1 MSAGRRGIVCKVRLS
16 PSSPCP
22 SVSLKSYVD
31 SVSVSHIPSFFGE
44 YFFFHFF
51 LNSDAKSASN
61 IYVFLTTIP
70 ILIIRMLSL
79 YFPTPPFVYI
89 FTCIPFLYI
98 FFFACNFLLSS
109 SFIKSKLD
117 YASASLV
124 SIILSDP
131 YQVL

>member
-31 SVSVSHIPSFFGE
+31 SVSVSHIPSFFSRI
-44 YFFFHFF
+44 FFFHFF

-70 ILIIRMLSL
+70 ILIIRRLSL
-79 YFPTPPFVYI
+79 YFPTLPIVYI

-98 FFFACNFLLSS
+98 FFACNFLLSS